1 MSAVIGSLADHRTY
15 ARRRPE
21 SLLVLDDL
29 ETEDLH
35 AHAPALV
42 VLVPTGGPRRTP
54 ALVVLAP
61 VPPRHHEV
69 AVLPDQ
75 RAQQLEALE
84 ALRGVNASL
93 PCGEALLDLGLGALG
108 EGQCGDVD
116 IGHRCSPQC
125 LRQLPAG
132 SRHREER
139 YRLTAVADYR
149 HWASRGAEPPRD
161 RMAAG

>member
-1 MSAVIGSLADHRTY
+1 M
-15 ARRRPE
+15 
-21 SLLVLDDL
+21 LDDL
-29 ETEDLH
+29 EAEDLH

-42 VLVPTGGPRRTP
+42 ILVPAGRPRRAP

-61 VPPRHHEV
+61 IPPGHHEV

-93 PCGEALLDLGLGALG
+93 PGGEALLDLGLGALG
-108 EGQCGDVD
+108 EGQRGDVD
-116 IGHRCSPQC
+116 IGHRCSPLC
-125 LRQLPAG
+125 LRRLTAA
-132 SRHREER
+132 SRCLNER
-139 YRLTAVADYR
+139 YRLTTGADYR
-149 HWASRGAEPPRD
+149 HEAFRGAEPPRD

>member
-1 MSAVIGSLADHRTY
+1 MIGSLAHHRTY
-15 ARRRPE
+15 ARRHPE

-29 ETEDLH
+29 ESEDLH

-42 VLVPTGGPRRTP
+42 VLVPAGGPRRAP

-69 AVLPDQ
+69 AVLTGH
-75 RAQQLEALE
+75 RAQQLKALE

-93 PCGEALLDLGLGALG
+93 PGGEALLDLGLGALG

-125 LRQLPAG
+125 LRRLTAASG
-132 SRHREER
+132 YRNER
-139 YRLTAVADYR
+139 YRLTTGADYR
-149 HWASRGAEPPRD
+149 HEASRGAEPPRD
-161 RMAAG
+161 RTTAG

>member
-1 MSAVIGSLADHRTY
+1 M
-15 ARRRPE
+15 
-21 SLLVLDDL
+21 LDDL
-29 ETEDLH
+29 EAEDLH

-42 VLVPTGGPRRTP
+42 VLVPTGGPRRAP

-69 AVLPDQ
+69 AVLTDQ
-75 RAQQLEALE
+75 RAQQLEALK

-93 PCGEALLDLGLGALG
+93 PGGEALLDFGLGSLG

-116 IGHRCSPQC
+116 IGHRCSPLC
-125 LRQLPAG
+125 LRRLTAA
-132 SRHREER
+132 SRYLNKR
-139 YRLTAVADYR
+139 YRLTTGADYS
-149 HWASRGAEPPRD
+149 HEASRGAEPPRD

>member
-1 MSAVIGSLADHRTY
+1 M
-15 ARRRPE
+15 
-21 SLLVLDDL
+21 LDDL
-29 ETEDLH
+29 EAEDLH

-42 VLVPTGGPRRTP
+42 VLVPAGGPRRAP

-61 VPPRHHEV
+61 VPAGYHEV
-69 AVLPDQ
+69 AVLSGH
-75 RAQQLEALE
+75 RAQQLESLE

-93 PCGEALLDLGLGALG
+93 PGGEALLDLGLGALG

-139 YRLTAVADYR
+139 YRLTTGPDYR
-149 HWASRGAEPPRD
+149 HEASRGAEPPRD